1 MTLEAVSK
9 PRIRF
14 EVKAPADEKAQS
26 RPGGMSILRR
36 RAIPPMAGRS
46 GLRRGF
52 EIASRDFPDLD
63 VVSYTLRLHAQ
74 KL

>member
-14 EVKAPADEKAQS
+14 EVKAHADEKAQS

-36 RAIPPMAGRS
+36 RATPRS

-52 EIASRDFPDLD
+52 EIASMDFPDLD
-63 VVSYTLRLHAQ
+63 VVAYNLRLDAQ
-74 KL
+74 KP